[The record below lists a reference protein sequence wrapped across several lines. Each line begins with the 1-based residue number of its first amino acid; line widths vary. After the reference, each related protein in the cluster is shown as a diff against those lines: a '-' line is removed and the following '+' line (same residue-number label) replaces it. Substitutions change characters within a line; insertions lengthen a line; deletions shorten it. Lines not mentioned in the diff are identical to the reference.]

1 MPVSSLVRR
10 SLAPVILGAMAL
22 IAAPLAVVQPAAAQ
36 VVDRPG
42 LSGEDFSALA
52 KKLMPSVVNISTRQT
67 VAKGDGLPK
76 FAEAVE
82 RLYDEVFGPG
92 RFAKTAERLR
102 EGNVKIAPACFVAQ
116 DALGYVGAVRLWP
129 VTVGASSS
137 QIGARAAFLG
147 PLAVAAR
154 RRGNGVAF
162 RLMERA
168 IGVCRELGYSAVILV
183 GDEAYY
189 DRWMFR
195 KAGVGRFTLPGPVD
209 QTRILIRDLSPAAA
223 ELKGLLSVP
232 RDATPAS

>member
-1 MPVSSLVRR
+1 MNAI
-10 SLAPVILGAMAL
+10 APYEIL
-22 IAAPLAVVQPAAAQ
+22 P
-36 VVDRPG
+36 D
-42 LSGEDFSALA
+42 SAEH
-52 KKLMPSVVNISTRQT
+52 
-67 VAKGDGLPK
+67 
-76 FAEAVE
+76 AEAVE